1 MVDRVS
7 LWIAKPSLVFILIPD
22 FVPGSVEVQFWGSTS
37 RMLSSSARGDLLSPE
52 VVGSLA
58 TKIRNSSRWCKLG
71 RITVLARPCA
81 VSAGLASS
89 VREGP
94 SCVLEREHNANLG
107 FSNLGF
113 LGCVLSHGIL
123 KSF

>member
-58 TKIRNSSRWCKLG
+58 TKIRNSSRWCKFA
-71 RITVLARPCA
+71 RIAVLARPRA

-94 SCVLEREHNANLG
+94 SCVLEREHD
-107 FSNLGF
+107 SNLGF
-113 LGCVLSHGIL
+113 LEPWIWGCVLSHGSL
-123 KSF
+123 RGF